1 MRLAPGLT
9 GRGKTKDMTIA
20 SPDRDVPSTRAVF
33 DLAWP
38 LTLKAIMLH
47 GIVVIDAYL
56 VSSLGE
62 AAVAVLGLSACDRR
76 APTRA
81 HRGLLERDADPHRP
95 GLRFGRPV
103 FLKTALLAGLTIN
116 VAVVL
121 AGLAV
126 LGLAA
131 GWIIDGLAHDAWIA
145 AEARRYLS
153 VFAVVILAEAV
164 GHCLTSF
171 FNGCGETRLPALSYL
186 LAVPV
191 NVAASVILIHGLF
204 GAPQMGVVGAA
215 MGSALASVLQVGFL
229 VWLLLFRRADLLR
242 VAGWRNGSFAASVRR
257 HLVFALPIAVTF
269 ASATIAMSVCGL
281 IYATLP
287 VNQFAAMTIIMPWV
301 QVAGTVGMCWAQA
314 VGIFVSQMLG
324 RRTPAASLDEF
335 LSDAWRAALIAAAMV
350 AAIYAFICL
359 SAPWIYADLHSD
371 TQATLRSFLPIL
383 LLLPFPKG
391 SNAICGNTLRA
402 GGETVYVMHVFVW
415 SQWLFRVPAT
425 ALMVLYLDMSVTWV
439 FSLLLAEE
447 LVKFVSLPLATLRR
461 RMEEGCRPTMRKR
474 RGPAYAGPPR
484 SRATAADWR
493 RIFCP
498 FSQINSKGA

>member
-1 MRLAPGLT
+1 M
-9 GRGKTKDMTIA
+9 DMNIA
-20 SPDRDVPSTRAVF
+20 SPDRDIPSTRAVF

-62 AAVAVLGLSACDRR
+62 AAVAVLGLSASI
-76 APTRA
+76 A
-81 HRGLLERDADPHRP
+81 GLLL
-95 GLRFGRPV
+95 GLIVAFSNATQIRIALAFGSDNQV
-103 FLKTALLAGLTIN
+103 FLKSALFAGLTIN

-153 VFAVVILAEAV
+153 VFAVVILAESV
-164 GHCLTSF
+164 SHCLTSF

-191 NVAASVILIHGLF
+191 NVVASVILIHGLL

-229 VWLLLFRRADLLR
+229 FWLLISRHANLLR
-242 VAGWRNGSFAASVRR
+242 VAGWRDGSFATTVRR
-257 HLVFALPIAVTF
+257 HLLFALPIAVTF
-269 ASATIAMSVCGL
+269 ASATVAMSVCGL

-287 VNQFAAMTIIMPWV
+287 VNQFAAMTIIMPWI

-324 RRTPAASLDEF
+324 RRTPAAALDQF
-335 LSDAWRAALIAAAMV
+335 LSGAWRAALVAAAIV

-359 SAPWIYADLHSD
+359 SAPWIYADLHGD

-391 SNAICGNTLRA
+391 SNAICGNALRA

-425 ALMVLYLDMSVTWV
+425 ALMVLYLDSSVTWV
-439 FSLLLAEE
+439 FSLLLVEE
-447 LVKFVSLPLATLRR
+447 LVKFVPFHLRLY
-461 RMEEGCRPTMRKR
+461 EGAWKKSAVP
-474 RGPAYAGPPR
+474 
-484 SRATAADWR
+484 
-493 RIFCP
+493 
-498 FSQINSKGA
+498 Q

>member
-1 MRLAPGLT
+1 
-9 GRGKTKDMTIA
+9 MTIA
-20 SPDRDVPSTRAVF
+20 SPDRDIPSTRAVF

-62 AAVAVLGLSACDRR
+62 AAVAVLGLSA
-76 APTRA
+76 AIA
-81 HRGLLERDADPHRP
+81 GILLGLIVAFSNATQIRIAQA
-95 GLRFGRPV
+95 FGSDDQV
-103 FLKTALLAGLTIN
+103 FLKSALLAGMAIN

-121 AGLAV
+121 VGLAV
-126 LGLAA
+126 LGLAS

-191 NVAASVILIHGLF
+191 NVAASVILIHGLY
-204 GAPQMGVVGAA
+204 GAPEMGVVGAA
-215 MGSALASVLQVGFL
+215 LGSALASVLQVGFL
-229 VWLLLFRRADLLR
+229 AAVLLSRRADLLR
-242 VAGWRNGSFAASVRR
+242 VAGWRNGDFAATVRR
-257 HLVFALPIAVTF
+257 HVVFALPIAATF
-269 ASATIAMSVCGL
+269 ASATIAMSACGL

-301 QVAGTVGMCWAQA
+301 QVAGNVGMCWAQA
-314 VGIFVSQMLG
+314 AGIIVAQLLG
-324 RRTPAASLDEF
+324 RRTPEAALDSF
-335 LSDAWRAALIAAAMV
+335 LSAAWRGALVAAAIV
-350 AAIYAFICL
+350 AAIYAVVCL
-359 SAPWIYADLHSD
+359 SAPWIYADLHGD

-415 SQWLFRVPAT
+415 SQWLVRVPAT
-425 ALMVLYLDMSVTWV
+425 ACMVLYLDVSVTWV

-447 LVKFVSLPLATLRR
+447 LVKFAPFHWRLY
-461 RMEEGCRPTMRKR
+461 EGAWKR
-474 RGPAYAGPPR
+474 
-484 SRATAADWR
+484 
-493 RIFCP
+493 
-498 FSQINSKGA
+498 GAVAQ